1 MKTREFKIFSALAAL
16 CFFVPSAFAQGSLSR
31 ESIGNF
37 SLKVLSEA
45 LPDMMES
52 KGVAAVLASDPN
64 APDDDGTTSL
74 MRAAMAGDTER
85 VSRLVK
91 TPGVRVDEKD
101 YMGRTALMLASIWGR
116 TEAARVLLEAGAK
129 PNAVNRDGET
139 ALMIAASQGHTK
151 TCKALLD
158 GGAEVNLRNAAGS
171 TVLMLSVMGGRTAT
185 VELIASVFGVDLNA
199 KNAAGTTS
207 LMAAAYFEMDAE
219 KLTVL
224 LDRGADKNL
233 PGDFKDSSDQIVK
246 DYTPLMVAAE
256 GSNLAGVKVLLSR
269 NVDVNYRGVGGKT
282 ALGLAKRRYGNKDLV
297 DLLIAAGAKE

>member
-1 MKTREFKIFSALAAL
+1 MKTREIKIFSLLSAL
-16 CFFVPSAFAQGSLSR
+16 CLLAPAAFSQGSLSS

-37 SLKVLSEA
+37 SLKVLGEA
-45 LPDMMES
+45 LPDMMKS
-52 KGVAAVLASDPN
+52 RGVAAAFASDPN

-74 MRAAMAGDTER
+74 MRAARDGDTER

-139 ALMIAASQGHTK
+139 ALMFAASQGHTK
-151 TCKALLD
+151 TAKVLLD
-158 GGAEVNLRNAAGS
+158 GGAEVNLRNAAGN
-171 TVLMLSVMGGRTAT
+171 TVLIQALSGGRTAT
-185 VELIASVFGVDLNA
+185 VALIASIPGIDLNA
-199 KNAAGTTS
+199 KNAAGTTP
-207 LMAAAYFEMDAE
+207 LMVASHFEMDVE

-233 PGDFKDSSDQIVK
+233 AGDFKDHSDQIIK
-246 DYTPLMVAAE
+246 DYTPLMVACEAN
-256 GSNLAGVKVLLSR
+256 NLAGVKVLLSR
-269 NVDVNYRGVGGKT
+269 GVDVNYRGVGGKT
-282 ALGLAKRRYGNKDLV
+282 ALSLAKRRYANKELL
-297 DLLIAAGAKE
+297 DLLVAAGAKE